1 MTITLSTPLPE
12 AATRPILSRGRTRRS
27 ISQAQACVGAISNTR
42 PGNYPAG
49 NHSARVFRDLASAFQ
64 RDAAAERIDVLAAE
78 LASCVADAPGS
89 LCLGLVHKETVPK
102 LYGLV
107 FLLDGYGLV
116 LRQRYREQGDGVFV
130 FLDRKGDAVSEFV
143 GSVVVERIV
152 ERVVERFADVAL
164 PRAA

>member
-1 MTITLSTPLPE
+1 MTMTLSTPLPE
-12 AATRPILSRGRTRRS
+12 AATRPILSRGRNLRRS
-27 ISQAQACVGAISNTR
+27 VSHAQPRVGATLNYT
-42 PGNYPAG
+42 PTGNQP
-49 NHSARVFRDLASAFQ
+49 ARVFRHLTSSFQ
-64 RDAAAERIDVLAAE
+64 QDAAAERVDVLAAE
-78 LASCVADAPGS
+78 LASCVADAQGS

-130 FLDRKGDAVSEFV
+130 FLDRKGDARSEFADSTV
-143 GSVVVERIV
+143 H
-152 ERVVERFADVAL
+152 ERFADVAL